1 VIDETKQK
9 LALRMQVDEA
19 DMLFES
25 HNAMKIKTK
34 KIARLSAC
42 AVLLLAACSK
52 QTPVVNVAQAQLIN
66 GAGSS
71 FDNPAFMMWK
81 EAYSKKVSGVQ
92 INYQSVGSGAG
103 IKQLV
108 SQTVNFGASDA
119 PMTDEAMKN
128 APGKIIHVPIVAGA
142 VAITY
147 NLPGSPKLKFDDA
160 TLAGI
165 YLGEITKWNDA
176 KIAALNPDA
185 KLPDTSIIVVHRSDG
200 SGTTFIFT
208 DYLSVVSPDWKSKVG
223 KSTSV
228 NWPTGVGGKG
238 SEGVSGQV
246 KQLPG
251 AVGYVELAYAEQNK
265 LPVAELK
272 NAAGKFVAPSPESVS
287 KAMSTATIPDDFR
300 FSMVNAPGD
309 ESYPISGASWALLYQ
324 KQADATKGKALVDFL
339 KWCVTEGQKESPQL
353 DYAPLP
359 DSVQQREMKLLDTV
373 TY

>member
-1 VIDETKQK
+1 MAGIGLFIIGCSQKQ
-9 LALRMQVDEA
+9 D
-19 DMLFES
+19 
-25 HNAMKIKTK
+25 
-34 KIARLSAC
+34 
-42 AVLLLAACSK
+42 
-52 QTPVVNVAQAQLIN
+52 VAQAQILIN

-81 EAYSKKVSGVQ
+81 DAYGKTEKDVQ

-108 SQTVNFGASDA
+108 SQTVDFGASDA
-119 PMTDEAMKN
+119 PMTDDAMKA
-128 APGKIIHVPIVAGA
+128 APGKILHIPVVAGA
-142 VAITY
+142 VAVTY
-147 NLPGSPKLKFDDA
+147 NVPGGPKLKFDDA

-176 KIAALNPDA
+176 KIAALNA
-185 KLPDTSIIVVHRSDG
+185 GVTLPDTAIIVVHRSDG
-200 SGTTFIFT
+200 SGTSFIFT
-208 DYLSVVSPDWKSKVG
+208 DYLSAISPEWAKKVG

-228 NWPTGVGGKG
+228 NWPAGVGGKG

-251 AVGYVELAYAEQNK
+251 AIGYVELAYAEQNK
-265 LPVAELK
+265 LPVADLK

-287 KAMSTATIPDDFR
+287 KAMATATIPDDFR

-309 ESYPISGASWALLYQ
+309 ASYPIAGASWVLLYQ
-324 KQADATKGKALVDFL
+324 KQTDAKKGKILVSFL
-339 KWCVTEGQKESPQL
+339 KWCVTEGQKMSPHL
-353 DYAPLP
+353 NYAALP
-359 DSVQQREMKLLDTV
+359 DSVQERELKLLDTV

>member
-1 VIDETKQK
+1 
-9 LALRMQVDEA
+9 
-19 DMLFES
+19 
-25 HNAMKIKTK
+25 MKITTN
-34 KIARLSAC
+34 IISLSAAFAIC
-42 AVLLLAACSK
+42 LLAGCSK
-52 QTPVVNVAQAQLIN
+52 ESSAPETASSNGSSSASSAQLIN

-81 EAYSKKVSGVQ
+81 DAYSKTHPGTQ

-119 PMTDEAMKN
+119 PMTDDAMKS
-128 APGKIIHVPIVAGA
+128 APGKILHIPVVAGA

-147 NLPGSPKLKFDDA
+147 NLPGDPKLKFDPD

-165 YLGEITKWNDA
+165 YRGQITKWNDP
-176 KIAALNPDA
+176 KIAALNA
-185 KLPDTSIIVVHRSDG
+185 GVQLPDQAIIVVHRSDG

-208 DYLSVVSPDWKSKVG
+208 DYLSVVNHDWATKVG
-223 KSTSV
+223 KNTSV

-251 AVGYVELAYAEQNK
+251 SIGYVELAYAEQNK
-265 LPVAELK
+265 MPVADLK
-272 NAAGKFVAPSPESVS
+272 NKAGKFVGPTPDSVS

-300 FSMVNAPGD
+300 FSMVDAPGD
-309 ESYPISGASWALLYQ
+309 DAYPISGASWVLLYE
-324 KQADATKGKALVDFL
+324 KQTDADKGKVLVDFL
-339 KWCVTEGQKESPQL
+339 KWCVTEGQKTSPQL

-359 DSVQQREMKLLDTV
+359 DSVQQRELKLLDTI
-373 TY
+373 TF

>member
-1 VIDETKQK
+1 
-9 LALRMQVDEA
+9 MNS
-19 DMLFES
+19 M
-25 HNAMKIKTK
+25 TK
-34 KIARLSAC
+34 KISRFTLTAA
-42 AVLLLAACSK
+42 LLMAAAACSK
-52 QTPVVNVAQAQLIN
+52 QSPVVSTANAQLVN

-71 FDNPAFMMWK
+71 FDNPAFMLWK
-81 EAYSKKVSGVQ
+81 DSYTKVDKDIQ

-108 SQTVNFGASDA
+108 SQTVDFGASDA

-128 APGKIIHVPIVAGA
+128 APGKILHIPVVAGA

-147 NLPGSPKLKFDDA
+147 NLPGDLKLKFDDA

-176 KIAALNPDA
+176 KIAAVNPGVT
-185 KLPDTSIIVVHRSDG
+185 LPDTSIIVVHRSDG

-208 DYLSVVSPDWKSKVG
+208 DYLSSVNHDWASKVG
-223 KSTSV
+223 KATSV
-228 NWPTGVGGKG
+228 NWPAGVGGKG

-251 AVGYVELAYAEQNK
+251 AIGYVELAYAVQNK

-272 NAAGKFVAPSPESVS
+272 NAAGKFVGPSPESVS
-287 KAMSTATIPDDFR
+287 KAMATATIPDDFR

-309 ESYPISGASWALLYQ
+309 GSYPIAGASWVLIYE
-324 KQADATKGKALVDFL
+324 KQSDAKKGKALVNFL
-339 KWCVTEGQKESPQL
+339 KWCVTEGQKMSPKL

-359 DSVQQREMKLLDTV
+359 DSVQQRESKLLDTI
-373 TY
+373 TF